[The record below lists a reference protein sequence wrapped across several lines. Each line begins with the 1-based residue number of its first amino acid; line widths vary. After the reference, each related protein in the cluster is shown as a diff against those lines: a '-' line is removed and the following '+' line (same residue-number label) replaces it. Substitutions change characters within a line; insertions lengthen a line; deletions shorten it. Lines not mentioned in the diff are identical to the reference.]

1 MDPLDSMLYALQ
13 ESDRRQK
20 SMHWIS
26 ENTFSVEMTWP
37 IRVALNVS
45 ESGLGGWGESHR
57 SREFE
62 VGGDGVKPVG
72 I

>member
-1 MDPLDSMLYALQ
+1 MLYALQ
-13 ESDRRQK
+13 ENDRRQE

-26 ENTFSVEMTWP
+26 ENTFSVEMIWP
-37 IRVALNVS
+37 IRVELNVP
-45 ESGLGGWGESHR
+45 ESLGGWDESHG

-62 VGGDGVKPVG
+62 VGGGGVRPVW

>member
-1 MDPLDSMLYALQ
+1 
-13 ESDRRQK
+13 
-20 SMHWIS
+20 MHWIS

-62 VGGDGVKPVG
+62 VGGGGVRPVG

>member
-1 MDPLDSMLYALQ
+1 MLYALQ
-13 ESDRRQK
+13 ESDRRQE

-37 IRVALNVS
+37 IRIELNFP
-45 ESGLGGWGESHR
+45 ESLGGWDESHR
-57 SREFE
+57 SRELFE
-62 VGGDGVKPVG
+62 VGGGGVKPVW

>member
-1 MDPLDSMLYALQ
+1 MLYAIQ
-13 ESDRRQK
+13 ESDRRQE

-26 ENTFSVEMTWP
+26 ENHFSVEMTWP
-37 IRVALNVS
+37 IRVELNVP
-45 ESGLGGWGESHR
+45 EGLGGWDGSHR
-57 SREFE
+57 SKEFE